1 MSKEKYNDAIVEE
14 VRRVRG
20 HINGHDSGAE
30 YWFAMYKNKNYAKFL

>member
-20 HINGHDSGAE
+20 GHINGHIVVQNIG
-30 YWFAMYKNKNYAKFL
+30 LHV